1 MGNEQGKGKSGKD
14 KKGKKKKQP
23 SAKDIPKGRLVH
35 DPTEDINLY
44 YEVTKTIL
52 GKGNFSEVKEGI
64 ARGSNVHVAIKI
76 VDKNYVKHKPEML
89 RNEVEILLKIEHPN
103 IIKLLDLFDT
113 PEKLYLVME
122 IVTGGELFDRIVE
135 REQYSESDAKEVM
148 RQLLNAIEYIHSKDI
163 VHRDLKPENLLLEDN
178 SHDTNIKLTDF
189 GLSKIFDAEYMKTA
203 CGTPGYVA
211 PEILNATGYGS
222 AVDMWSAGV
231 ILYILL
237 CGYPPF
243 YNDNDA
249 KLFESIMAA
258 NYYFHSPYWD
268 NISKEAKDVIRALL
282 VVDPAERL
290 TAAQTKEMEWFKIS
304 VDGKSSVLPDVL
316 KEKLKNHNTERK
328 SMTWE
333 PRVMPTS
340 RKT

>member
-1 MGNEQGKGKSGKD
+1 
-14 KKGKKKKQP
+14 
-23 SAKDIPKGRLVH
+23 
-35 DPTEDINLY
+35 
-44 YEVTKTIL
+44 
-52 GKGNFSEVKEGI
+52 
-64 ARGSNVHVAIKI
+64 
-76 VDKNYVKHKPEML
+76 
-89 RNEVEILLKIEHPN
+89 VEILLKIEHPN

-122 IVTGGELFDRIVE
+122 LVTGGELFDRIVE

-163 VHRDLKPENLLLEDN
+163 VHRDLKPENLLLEDE
-178 SHDTNIKLTDF
+178 SQDTNIKLTDF
-189 GLSKIFDAEYMKTA
+189 GLSKIFDTEYMKTA

-258 NYYFHSPYWD
+258 NYHFHSPYWD

-282 VVDPAERL
+282 VVDPIERL
-290 TAAQTKEMEWFKIS
+290 TAAQAKEMEWFKS
-304 VDGKSSVLPDVL
+304 TDNGKLSTFPDVM
-316 KEKLKNHNTERK
+316 KEKLKRHNTERK
-328 SMTWE
+328 SITWE
-333 PRVMPTS
+333 PRVIVQAK
-340 RKT
+340 KT